1 MILMGVSGCGKSTIG
16 KTLSTRLGWEFI
28 EGDDLHPKD
37 NIEEMASGDP
47 LEDED
52 RVPWL
57 HTINRLLLEKQDE
70 GESVIISCSALK
82 GWYREI
88 LRRDVDN
95 LIFVYL
101 HGEYETILQR
111 MQERG
116 AHFMKADMLRSQF
129 DDLEPP
135 DASRAILVSIEQPVE
150 KTVDDILQ
158 ALSSGK
164 YSS

>member
-1 MILMGVSGCGKSTIG
+1 MGVSGCGKSTIG
-16 KTLSTRLGWEFI
+16 KRLSTRLGWEFI
-28 EGDDLHPKD
+28 EGDDLHPQD

-57 HTINRLLLEKQDE
+57 YTINKLLQERQAE
-70 GESVIISCSALK
+70 GVSIIISCSALK

-101 HGEYETILQR
+101 AGEYETILQR
-111 MQERG
+111 MQSRG
-116 AHFMKADMLRSQF
+116 AHFMKANMLHSQF
-129 DDLEPP
+129 EDLESPSTSE
-135 DASRAILVSIEQPVE
+135 ALVVSIKDPVE
-150 KTVDDILQ
+150 DIVEVVVEKVH
-158 ALSSGK
+158 SERI
-164 YSS
+164 

>member
-1 MILMGVSGCGKSTIG
+1 MGVSGCGKSTIG
-16 KTLSTRLGWEFI
+16 KRLSTRLGWEFI
-28 EGDDLHPKD
+28 EGDDLHPQD

-57 HTINRLLLEKQDE
+57 HTINQLLLERQAE
-70 GESVIISCSALK
+70 GVSIIIGCSALK

-101 HGEYETILQR
+101 SGEYETILQR
-111 MQERG
+111 MQARG
-116 AHFMKADMLRSQF
+116 AHFMKANMLRSQF
-129 DDLEPP
+129 EDLEPP
-135 DASRAILVSIEQPVE
+135 SATEALVVSIEDPVE
-150 KTVDDILQ
+150 IIVDKIVEEIT
-158 ALSSGK
+158 SE
-164 YSS
+164 

>member
-1 MILMGVSGCGKSTIG
+1 MSQAVILMGVSGCGKSTIG
-16 KTLSTRLGWEFI
+16 KILSARIGWEFI
-28 EGDDLHPKD
+28 EGDDLHSQD
-37 NIEEMASGDP
+37 NIEEMASGDS

-57 HTINRLLLEKQDE
+57 HAINKLLLERQAE
-70 GESVIISCSALK
+70 GVSVIISCSALK

-101 HGEYETILQR
+101 CGEYETILQR
-111 MQERG
+111 MQARG

-129 DDLEPP
+129 EDLEPP
-135 DASRAILVSIEQPVE
+135 SESEAHVVSIENPIE
-150 KTVDDILQ
+150 KMADQIVQGIM
-158 ALSSGK
+158 SE
-164 YSS
+164 